1 MQNYICT
8 IRQKIEGLKTA
19 IMYSTSNEVLKLPTH
34 IVHTLKVD
42 ENGYLWFIVP
52 KPYQTLTAFEKTF
65 PVELQYFKK
74 GNPDLINIK
83 GCAEIVTDE
92 NIIKNIDFMTDERK
106 AELLVN
112 HIFLSVKMLQ
122 VELNELDIE
131 RKNFWQTLKQ
141 SIIELIAPPV
151 HHQTFDLSL

>member
-8 IRQKIEGLKTA
+8 IRQKIEVLKTA